1 MSACTE
7 GRLSEVDVSFSDKSA
22 ATVVL
27 AAAGYPEAYPKG
39 MPIEGIA
46 AANAIDG
53 VTVYHAGT
61 KLDSGVV
68 KANGGRVLAV
78 TGVGSDLTAAM
89 TAAYKGVE
97 AITFTPS
104 HYRKDIGYRAKQA
117 PLRIGVLASGGG
129 TALQP
134 VLDAIAAGELNAR
147 VELIITN
154 KVRKHT
160 CKTNLLYIQ
169 RYFIAVTH
177 LLPSLSERTFE
188 VLMYCAITEGPADA
202 PVLARAAK
210 AGVPARYIAVAGR
223 TKDVYD
229 DDVTAAFTDAGVS
242 LVLLVGYMRILS
254 SQFCTTWASRC
265 LNVHPSLLP
274 DFAGGMDMAVHEAVI
289 AAKKEKSGCTIH
301 FVTEVRLQQVFNK
314 VMEGDLQHPE
324 GFALR
329 KL

>member
-7 GRLSEVDVSFSDKSA
+7 GRLSEVDVSFSSESA
-22 ATVVL
+22 ATVVM

-68 KANGGRVLAV
+68 KANGGRVIAV

-97 AITFTPS
+97 AIAFTPS
-104 HYRKDIGYRAKQA
+104 HYRNDIGYRAKQA

-154 KVRKHT
+154 K
-160 CKTNLLYIQ
+160 
-169 RYFIAVTH
+169 
-177 LLPSLSERTFE
+177 
-188 VLMYCAITEGPADA
+188 ADA

-229 DDVTAAFTDAGVS
+229 AEVTAAFTDAGVS